1 MGRSQQPCHMGSLRP
16 RHPHFSWKHREGH
29 WPDARGANA
38 ELPPSYPASQGR
50 HLEPASPPVQP
61 PPPARA
67 LAGHRTP
74 DTGAVR
80 QSHAVSGEER
90 GLQNQTDPGSNPGS
104 ACHSCVTS
112 DKSCHCSGPQFLLC
126 KLRLI
131 RPASYGATR
140 CFRLGRYTPVSLVQV
155 WLLLIFIKG

>member
-1 MGRSQQPCHMGSLRP
+1 MYPPCLYLSCCGPVTQRRRPSRGLQPTCCSVALSGPCTRGSQKNLREGPIESRGYTQTPRARGGRHSMNICWPKYWMGRSQQPCHMGSLRL

-74 DTGAVR
+74 E
-80 QSHAVSGEER
+80 Q
-90 GLQNQTDPGSNPGS
+90 
-104 ACHSCVTS
+104 
-112 DKSCHCSGPQFLLC
+112 
-126 KLRLI
+126 
-131 RPASYGATR
+131 
-140 CFRLGRYTPVSLVQV
+140 
-155 WLLLIFIKG
+155 